1 MITYDEKTSEIKVR
15 LEGKHVGTIVGS
27 KASGWRYRTRIGYYG
42 NRFATIKEVKRSL
55 EDEE

>member
-27 KASGWRYRTRIGYYG
+27 KASGWRYKTRSGHYG
-42 NRFATIKEVKRSL
+42 DRFATINEVKRSV
-55 EDEE
+55 EGDE